1 MVVADRNEENGSKK
15 SDKLERSRN
24 RSGEIRRDRKE
35 EVIAGRGEI
44 IMIKQIRMERAIG
57 IGV

>member
-44 IMIKQIRMERAIG
+44 ITIKQIRME
-57 IGV
+57 

>member
-1 MVVADRNEENGSKK
+1 VVVADRNEENGSKK

-35 EVIAGRGEI
+35 EVIAGGV
-44 IMIKQIRMERAIG
+44 ERS
-57 IGV
+57 